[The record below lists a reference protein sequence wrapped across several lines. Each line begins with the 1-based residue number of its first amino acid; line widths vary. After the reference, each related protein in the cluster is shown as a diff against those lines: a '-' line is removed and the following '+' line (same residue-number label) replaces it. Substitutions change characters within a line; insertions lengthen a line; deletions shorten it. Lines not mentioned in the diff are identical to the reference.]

1 MAGVT
6 RADVESLN
14 QFLSARDDGAE
25 RLAYRRD
32 PEQRLRRCVLIG
44 TSHRARPLPNDEN
57 LRRFVP
63 INLDGGDPAKL
74 RRSCWTTSVTS
85 SGPRRWPCTGAATR
99 PACPKALK
107 VLQAEATGGARSK
120 DTLMEDAVEAWIVG
134 RDGFTMAEIA
144 AGIGL
149 VDGVGVATRVHM
161 RDQWRIGAALDRLGY
176 TQQRRRAQ
184 GGRRVQV
191 WVLDEGESGHP

>member
-1 MAGVT
+1 M
-6 RADVESLN
+6 
-14 QFLSARDDGAE
+14 
-25 RLAYRRD
+25 YRRGD
-32 PEQRLRRCVLIG
+32 EARLPE
-44 TSHRARPLPNDEN
+44 
-57 LRRFVP
+57 
-63 INLDGGDPAKL
+63 
-74 RRSCWTTSVTS
+74 
-85 SGPRRWPCTGAATR
+85 
-99 PACPKALK
+99 ALK
-107 VLQAEATGGARSK
+107 AMQAEATGGARSK

-134 RDGFTMAEIA
+134 RDGFTMADIA